1 MGPGIIDIFDKT
13 EHLLSEVISGCSKKT
28 GVSCTAGVYCYCRT
42 NGDGS
47 GVASA
52 AAAEHQPHQA
62 PQPQNTDSMYQDNTA
77 QANNNGYM
85 SYQQPI
91 QDSAPMGGG
100 GDDANHGGGEG
111 GAPSQRR
118 ARSSMRMSLGG
129 RMSIGGMGGLSGLGR
144 HLSLTSHSETTFGRA
159 MSGLSALSIDW
170 ENMEDFDINVDHSEG
185 INNDI
190 INGQQQLGQGN
201 ANQADALGQGQDG
214 IGAYGERQRPSAA
227 R

>member
-1 MGPGIIDIFDKT
+1 
-13 EHLLSEVISGCSKKT
+13 
-28 GVSCTAGVYCYCRT
+28 
-42 NGDGS
+42 
-47 GVASA
+47 
-52 AAAEHQPHQA
+52 
-62 PQPQNTDSMYQDNTA
+62 
-77 QANNNGYM
+77 
-85 SYQQPI
+85 
-91 QDSAPMGGG
+91 
-100 GDDANHGGGEG
+100 
-111 GAPSQRR
+111 
-118 ARSSMRMSLGG
+118 
-129 RMSIGGMGGLSGLGR
+129 MSIGGMGGLSGLGR

-214 IGAYGERQRPSAA
+214 IGAYGQRQRPSAA